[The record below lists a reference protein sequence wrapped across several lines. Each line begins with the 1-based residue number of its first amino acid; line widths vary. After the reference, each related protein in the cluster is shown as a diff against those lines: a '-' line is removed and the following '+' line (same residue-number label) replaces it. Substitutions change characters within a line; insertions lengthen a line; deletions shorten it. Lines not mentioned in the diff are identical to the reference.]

1 MKKEELHLT
10 PQKYKG
16 SEEII
21 DNTNSYKLVKWKIQK
36 KKTNY
41 QKCTHPKTELV
52 KKKNRKYE
60 RLIISEANSV
70 KTNNNSKNKTHSK
83 VSRLHKCVQ
92 QKLEKS

>member
-21 DNTNSYKLVKWKIQK
+21 DNINSYKLGKWKIQK

-52 KKKNRKYE
+52 KKKKIENMKD
-60 RLIISEANSV
+60 
-70 KTNNNSKNKTHSK
+70 
-83 VSRLHKCVQ
+83 
-92 QKLEKS
+92 

>member
-1 MKKEELHLT
+1 MKKEELRLT

-41 QKCTHPKTELV
+41 QKCTHPKTELG
-52 KKKNRKYE
+52 KKK
-60 RLIISEANSV
+60 
-70 KTNNNSKNKTHSK
+70 
-83 VSRLHKCVQ
+83 
-92 QKLEKS
+92 QKI